1 MIIKSKMSLLARA
14 RESFLKKKELEKHE
28 SVNEDCKEEIAKE
41 DSEDEVIGEVTR
53 EDEDDIPEIPN
64 TFELYEKKWE
74 IAPFMDEISAG
85 DLTLVPVE
93 CLFTH
98 YILRYGTHCLYVALD
113 NHDTGDDFEIYEFD
127 FPLER
132 GKEDEDP
139 DIDFKE
145 VESSL
150 NSIEVAHF
158 LGDRIKEGYKIFIPE
173 RKEFE

>member
-1 MIIKSKMSLLARA
+1 MIVKSKMSLLARA
-14 RESFLKKKELEKHE
+14 RESFLKKKELEKLE
-28 SVNEDCKEEIAKE
+28 RVNEDCKDEIAKE
-41 DSEDEVIGEVTR
+41 DSEDEVTREVTG

-113 NHDTGDDFEIYEFD
+113 NHDKQSVPY
-127 FPLER
+127 L
-132 GKEDEDP
+132 
-139 DIDFKE
+139 
-145 VESSL
+145 
-150 NSIEVAHF
+150 SI
-158 LGDRIKEGYKIFIPE
+158 
-173 RKEFE
+173 